1 MQTKP
6 THRAG
11 FLLYKKKKKK
21 KDKWKIC
28 YAFPT
33 WPKFPEVKG
42 FRLLWTLHFSYFF
55 AAHCFHM
62 MPMRVWHHNMIISGT
77 SCSSSR
83 EEEHKYLVWNWH
95 NGNPL
100 GVPFLVMWNFFL
112 FCCLQQTLKHTLHTF
127 SSTQTHLYSSTL
139 GNQLHK
145 DKRFLVMEHFPSQH
159 VLKAK
164 NLSSKCICLNRK
176 AEPSAITLETSKS
189 KHKQDWADILQR
201 VLRVASSPSFCTH
214 SLSLFPWGVILL
226 SVLSCPDSAAQGVH
240 AWVSIPTHTCACVY
254 V

>member
-1 MQTKP
+1 
-6 THRAG
+6 
-11 FLLYKKKKKK
+11 
-21 KDKWKIC
+21 
-28 YAFPT
+28 
-33 WPKFPEVKG
+33 
-42 FRLLWTLHFSYFF
+42 
-55 AAHCFHM
+55 
-62 MPMRVWHHNMIISGT
+62 MPMRVWYHNMVISGT

-100 GVPFLVMWNFFL
+100 GLPFLVMWNFFL
-112 FCCLQQTLKHTLHTF
+112 FLLFAANIEAHTTHFLKHTNTFIQLHAGKSATQRQKVPSNGTF
-127 SSTQTHLYSSTL
+127 S
-139 GNQLHK
+139 
-145 DKRFLVMEHFPSQH
+145 SQH

-164 NLSSKCICLNRK
+164 NLSSKCVCLNRK

-214 SLSLFPWGVILL
+214 SLSLFLWGVILL

>member
-42 FRLLWTLHFSYFF
+42 FRLLWTLHFSYSF

-145 DKRFLVMEHFPSQH
+145 DKRNIFPLNTFSRPKISPLSAFASTGRQ
-159 VLKAK
+159 
-164 NLSSKCICLNRK
+164 NLLPLPWKPARANTSRIGLIFCSVSS
-176 AEPSAITLETSKS
+176 E
-189 KHKQDWADILQR
+189 
-201 VLRVASSPSFCTH
+201 
-214 SLSLFPWGVILL
+214 
-226 SVLSCPDSAAQGVH
+226 
-240 AWVSIPTHTCACVY
+240 
-254 V
+254 